1 MRIITPLAFT
11 YQLLNNV
18 MLTTPK
24 AQQKWKDEFDNNANI
39 VDMNWNLQFRFIEFF
54 PQMSF

>member
-1 MRIITPLAFT
+1 
-11 YQLLNNV
+11 